1 MLYFCSSLYCL
12 SPGKGLETRWLY
24 YSQCS
29 GLYKRLCNALECQGS
44 DREVAL
50 LPRVQYLAL
59 HPQAVYS

>member
-1 MLYFCSSLYCL
+1 MLYFCSFLYCL
-12 SPGKGLETRWLY
+12 SPGKGLEAWWLY
-24 YSQCS
+24 YFQRS
-29 GLYKRLCNALECQGS
+29 GLYKWLRNALECQGS